1 MTLHWTLICPYLS
14 CTATPLLNTVV
25 QLQSQQYGM
34 KGKDNYPPLAG
45 NPPPSVAEDT
55 GNLLCQKDTT
65 LAHIQLGEH

>member
-1 MTLHWTLICPYLS
+1 
-14 CTATPLLNTVV
+14 
-25 QLQSQQYGM
+25 M
-34 KGKDNYPPLAG
+34 KGKDNSPPLAG